1 MAGGYIGIEA
11 IVYAALPHWKWK
23 SADLLIGM
31 FVLTFGLA
39 MVREKTVYLRR
50 VLIMS
55 LLLMTPVFI
64 GMVSHQPLSMAMQ
77 YRTIG
82 FSLACASGF
91 FALQAFLPVGS
102 IRKIL
107 SRLFYG
113 SIFLLCLIFW
123 GYYFSAGSL
132 LNASAIMAVFQ
143 TNPAEAR
150 SYLMDFMPW
159 QGLLILLLLLVV
171 YVACLR
177 KWTRS
182 LTVYWGGTTV
192 LENAS

>member
-1 MAGGYIGIEA
+1 
-11 IVYAALPHWKWK
+11 
-23 SADLLIGM
+23 
-31 FVLTFGLA
+31 
-39 MVREKTVYLRR
+39 
-50 VLIMS
+50 MS

-91 FALQAFLPVGS
+91 FALQAILPVGR

-113 SIFLLCLIFW
+113 SVFLLCLIFW

-150 SYLMDFMPW
+150 SYLMDYMPW

-171 YVACLR
+171 YAACLR

-182 LTVYWGGTTV
+182 LTVHWGGTAV
-192 LENAS
+192 LGNAS